1 MSARGGVLRVLTW
14 NVHGCVGRDGV
25 CDPGRIASV
34 LAEVDPDISALQEI
48 DARRDIPDVDDVFG
62 FFSERLGWTTL
73 KAKTLADERGHYGHV
88 LMSRWPVYPLG
99 VEDIS
104 VRGREPRQAL
114 VASIDG
120 PEGPIGVVAAHLGL
134 LPGERRRQL
143 ARLRR
148 ILSGL
153 GCGPVIA
160 LGDFND
166 VRARGVSER
175 RLCPPLERAPAVPT
189 FPAALP
195 LLPLDRIWC
204 SRPLEILR
212 VRALRHVQDL
222 SDHLPLLAE
231 VAARPWAIRS

>member
-25 CDPGRIASV
+25 CDPGRIADV
-34 LAEVDPDISALQEI
+34 LAEFDPDISALQEI
-48 DARRDIPDVDDVFG
+48 DARTQIPDVDDPFG
-62 FFSERLGWTTL
+62 FFSKRLGWTTL
-73 KAKTLADERGHYGHV
+73 TAKTVAGERGYYGHV
-88 LMSRWPVYPLG
+88 LMSRWPVQPLS

-104 VRGREPRQAL
+104 VGGREPRQAL
-114 VASIDG
+114 VASVDG
-120 PEGPIGVVAAHLGL
+120 PEGAIGLVAAHLGL

-143 ARLRR
+143 ARLRS
-148 ILSGL
+148 ILAGL
-153 GCGPVIA
+153 GRGPVIA

-166 VRARGVSER
+166 VCGRGVSER
-175 RLCPPLERAPAVPT
+175 RLCPPLQRAPAIRT
-189 FPAALP
+189 FPAGFP

-212 VRALRHVQDL
+212 LRALRHVQGL

-231 VAARPWAIRS
+231 VAVRPWAIRS